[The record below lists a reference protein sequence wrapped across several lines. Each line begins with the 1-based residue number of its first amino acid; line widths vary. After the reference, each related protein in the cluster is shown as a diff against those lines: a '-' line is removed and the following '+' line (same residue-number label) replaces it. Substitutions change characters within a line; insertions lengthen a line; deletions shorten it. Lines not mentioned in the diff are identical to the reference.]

1 MNRQAVHPEERALGA
16 RTSDVLLM
24 VLRGGLV
31 LAAVGVVVGLIGA
44 LGFSSLLEHQLYRV
58 DATDP
63 ATYVGLSIL
72 LTFVALLSSLIP
84 ALRAARVSPVR
95 ALREE

>member
-1 MNRQAVHPEERALGA
+1 
-16 RTSDVLLM
+16 M

-31 LAAVGVVVGLIGA
+31 LAAVGVTVGLLGA
-44 LGFSSLLEHQLYRV
+44 LGFSSLLENQLYGV

-72 LTFVALLSSLIP
+72 LAFVALLSSLIS